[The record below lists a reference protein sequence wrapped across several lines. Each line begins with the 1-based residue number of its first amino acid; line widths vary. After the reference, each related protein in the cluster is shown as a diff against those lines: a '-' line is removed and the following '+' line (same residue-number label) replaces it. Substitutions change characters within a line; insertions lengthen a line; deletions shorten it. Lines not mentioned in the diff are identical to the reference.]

1 MEEIQMVNQKIQDR
15 LAALRAVMKE
25 NGVDWYMVPTADFHN
40 SEYVDAYFKVRE
52 YLCNFSGSNGTLI
65 VGMDEA
71 GLWTD
76 GRYFIQAERELT
88 GTGVT
93 LYRMLEDNVP
103 TKEEFLQQKME
114 NGQTLGFDGRVVDTR
129 FGLKLEKDLADKQIK
144 MAKISQMKSGRTDR
158 HFRAIRFWFRTRRCL
173 DRMFPKS
180 WLQFVKIWQH
190 TARPVCF

>member
-15 LAALRAVMKE
+15 LAALRRSMKE

-76 GRYFIQAERELT
+76 GRYFIQA
-88 GTGVT
+88 
-93 LYRMLEDNVP
+93 
-103 TKEEFLQQKME
+103 
-114 NGQTLGFDGRVVDTR
+114 
-129 FGLKLEKDLADKQIK
+129 AKQIEGTTVEMMK
-144 MAKISQMKSGRTDR
+144 MNQPGVRPSTSIWKKLSARARRLDLTDVSCLWETGS
-158 HFRAIRFWFRTRRCL
+158 AIRRL
-173 DRMFPKS
+173 
-180 WLQFVKIWQH
+180 
-190 TARPVCF
+190 

>member
-1 MEEIQMVNQKIQDR
+1 MVNQKIQDR

-144 MAKISQMKSGRTDR
+144 IVYGKDLADEVWTDR

-180 WLQFVKIWQH
+180 WLQFVKIWQL

>member
-1 MEEIQMVNQKIQDR
+1 MVNQKIQDR
-15 LAALRAVMKE
+15 LAALRAVMKK

-52 YLCNFSGSNGTLI
+52 YLCNFSGSNGSLN

-114 NGQTLGFDGRVVDTR
+114 NGASEGEEVGR
-129 FGLKLEKDLADKQIK
+129 
-144 MAKISQMKSGRTDR
+144 MMY
-158 HFRAIRFWFRTRRCL
+158 RTRRSERVMSKAV
-173 DRMFPKS
+173 DPGGGEKQQYDS
-180 WLQFVKIWQH
+180 GVG
-190 TARPVCF
+190 

>member
-1 MEEIQMVNQKIQDR
+1 MVNQKIQDR
-15 LAALRAVMKE
+15 LAALRAVMKK

-76 GRYFIQAERELT
+76 GRYFIQAERELE

-93 LYRMLEDNVP
+93 LFRMLDAGVP
-103 TKEEFLQQKME
+103 TIVEFLQQNMKE
-114 NGQTLGFDGRVVDTR
+114 SQTLGFDGRVIPTKE
-129 FGLKLEKDLADKQIK
+129 GCEYEKKLAEKKVKFSIEEDLAEAIWEDRPEFPAGKVMVLKEEITG
-144 MAKISQMKSGRTDR
+144 KSLSLI
-158 HFRAIRFWFRTRRCL
+158 HI
-173 DRMFPKS
+173 
-180 WLQFVKIWQH
+180 
-190 TARPVCF
+190 

>member
-1 MEEIQMVNQKIQDR
+1 MVNQKIQDR

-129 FGLKLEKDLADKQIK
+129 FGLKLEKDLADWVLSKFSAEERKALESTFGHANDAVELIVDG
-144 MAKISQMKSGRTDR
+144 KIDQAMN
-158 HFRAIRFWFRTRRCL
+158 
-173 DRMFPKS
+173 
-180 WLQFVKIWQH
+180 QFNS
-190 TARPVCF
+190 

>member
-1 MEEIQMVNQKIQDR
+1 MVNQKIQDR
-15 LAALRAVMKE
+15 LAALRAVMKK

-144 MAKISQMKSGRTDR
+144 IVYGKIGRASCR
-158 HFRAIRFWFRTRRCL
+158 ER
-173 DRMFPKS
+173 
-180 WLQFVKIWQH
+180 V
-190 TARPVCF
+190 

>member
-1 MEEIQMVNQKIQDR
+1 MVNQKIQDR

-76 GRYFIQAERELT
+76 GRYFIPDAGGQRSDEGRIFTAE
-88 GTGVT
+88 
-93 LYRMLEDNVP
+93 
-103 TKEEFLQQKME
+103 
-114 NGQTLGFDGRVVDTR
+114 DGKRSNT
-129 FGLKLEKDLADKQIK
+129 
-144 MAKISQMKSGRTDR
+144 
-158 HFRAIRFWFRTRRCL
+158 
-173 DRMFPKS
+173 
-180 WLQFVKIWQH
+180 WL
-190 TARPVCF
+190 

>member
-1 MEEIQMVNQKIQDR
+1 MVNQKIQDR

-103 TKEEFLQQKME
+103 TKNFYSRRWKTVKHLALM
-114 NGQTLGFDGRVVDTR
+114 VVSSIR
-129 FGLKLEKDLADKQIK
+129 DL
-144 MAKISQMKSGRTDR
+144 
-158 HFRAIRFWFRTRRCL
+158 
-173 DRMFPKS
+173 
-180 WLQFVKIWQH
+180 V
-190 TARPVCF
+190 